1 MGRCTDTLTVQTGLA
16 SPLKVFVFA
25 HYGVGDVVISRL
37 IFGYDQAVD
46 LITSR
51 FDIMSHVFIRS
62 GSQDRVHI
70 LHTIEF
76 VTPVVRVRPV

>member
-37 IFGYDQAVD
+37 IFGYDQAVY

-51 FDIMSHVFIRS
+51 FDIMGRVFIRS
-62 GSQDRVHI
+62 SSQDRVHI
-70 LHTIEF
+70 LHTVQYIA
-76 VTPVVRVRPV
+76 PVIRVRPV